1 MVIVKAAWK
10 RQIDKTWRLDM
21 AYDLQLIH
29 DAGVELEIR
38 TYNIPKS

>member
-1 MVIVKAAWK
+1 
-10 RQIDKTWRLDM
+10 M